1 MVRIWW
7 GSLSGCKSL
16 KNWKLALAC
25 MAAVCLPAGATEV
38 RLERPVAEIARGLE
52 AIGPQVRPPAR
63 FRVDEGRR
71 EEEAERARDN
81 AKQAAEQVRKI
92 KEKYDVGK
100 IGDRRIGKGLNWY
113 SVEKEIALGR
123 QLAHEIESGV
133 KLLSDP
139 AVNEYVNRLG
149 QNLVRN
155 SDAQVPF
162 TIKVIDDDEINAFA
176 LPGGFFY
183 VNSGLILAAES
194 EAELAGVMAHEIAH
208 VAARHATKNAT
219 KSEIWNLA
227 SIPLVFL
234 GGPVGYAVR
243 QAAGLAVP
251 LTMLKFSRG
260 AEKEADLLGLE
271 YMFATG
277 YDPGAFIT
285 FFEKLQTKDEKRP
298 NFVVRAFASHP
309 PTGDRVRKTQL
320 VIEHYL
326 PDRDQYVV
334 TTSEFDEVKAR
345 LARLSEMR
353 QIDGG
358 RGLRPVLRRRTEK
371 KDEPPV
377 LKRRDN

>member
-1 MVRIWW
+1 LRLMALV
-7 GSLSGCKSL
+7 SL
-16 KNWKLALAC
+16 LA
-25 MAAVCLPAGATEV
+25 AGAAGSEPA
-38 RLERPVAEIARGLE
+38 RPVAELSRGLE

-63 FRVDEGRR
+63 FVVDERAL
-71 EEEAERARDN
+71 EEASEEAERR
-81 AKQAAEQVRKI
+81 AKKAAEQVRKI
-92 KEKYDVGK
+92 REKYDVDK
-100 IGDRRIGKGLNWY
+100 VGDRGVGKGLNWY

-123 QLAHEIESGV
+123 QLSQEIEAGV
-133 KLLSDP
+133 RLLKDP
-139 AVNEYVNRLG
+139 VVSEYVNRLG

-219 KSEIWNLA
+219 KSELWNLA

-234 GGPVGYAVR
+234 GGPVGYAIR

-271 YMFATG
+271 YMYVSG
-277 YDPGAFIT
+277 YDPAAFVS
-285 FFEKLQTKDEKRP
+285 FFEKLQTKDEKKP

-309 PTGDRVRKTQL
+309 PTGDRVKKTQM

-326 PDRDQYVV
+326 PERDEYIV

-345 LARLSEMR
+345 LAQLNSLR
-353 QIDGG
+353 QIDQG
-358 RGLRPVLRRRTEK
+358 RGLKPVLRRRTEK

-377 LKRRDN
+377 LKRREN